1 MFNYVAISLDYAW
14 ICLYIEILAFQPS
27 WIFFQGRFLMR
38 TRYMFAP
45 FLPQGKGA
53 MRMAIVVIA
62 MIAIPLSART
72 ENIDAEPHA
81 SEDLSISYA
90 AIIEQ
95 LQVCLADT
103 TQILVESTK
112 CVDSKARIGCVAGFV
127 NSPIDRVWEMATDYR
142 GYAQLIPRCTRSLI
156 VSSEIIPSII
166 DPDEFPSSMDI
177 SEYAVERLVPCDT
190 TLVYSEIDIIFPVG
204 RIRSLLEITSDSI
217 NHTICWRKLASDIRI
232 HEGAWQFI
240 PCGDRTIVVCL
251 MRYRLN
257 VWLPPFLIHGAVHY
271 YLPQIIRGLR
281 QRVSQKP

>member
-1 MFNYVAISLDYAW
+1 
-14 ICLYIEILAFQPS
+14 
-27 WIFFQGRFLMR
+27 MR
-38 TRYMFAP
+38 T
-45 FLPQGKGA
+45 
-53 MRMAIVVIA
+53 AIIFMVL
-62 MIAIPLSART
+62 IAIPHFAQS
-72 ENIDAEPHA
+72 EDADVALNA

-95 LQVCLADT
+95 LEVSLADT
-103 TQILVESTK
+103 TQILVESMR
-112 CVDSKARIGCVAGFV
+112 CADSQARIGCVAGLV
-127 NSPIDRVWEMATDYR
+127 NSPIDRVWDIATDYR

-156 VSSEIIPSII
+156 VSPEVVPCII

-177 SEYAVERLVPCDT
+177 SEYAVERLVPCET

-240 PCGDRTIVVCL
+240 PCGDRTIVVCI

-257 VWLPPFLIHGAVHY
+257 VWLPPFLIHGAIHY

-281 QRVSQKP
+281 HRVSENP

>member
-1 MFNYVAISLDYAW
+1 
-14 ICLYIEILAFQPS
+14 
-27 WIFFQGRFLMR
+27 MR
-38 TRYMFAP
+38 TASIFMV
-45 FLPQGKGA
+45 L
-53 MRMAIVVIA
+53 
-62 MIAIPLSART
+62 IAIPLFAQS
-72 ENIDAEPHA
+72 EDAGVVPNA

-103 TQILVESTK
+103 TQILVESMK
-112 CVDSKARIGCVAGFV
+112 CVGSKARIGCVAGFV
-127 NSPIDRVWEMATDYR
+127 NSPIDRVWDMATDYR

-156 VSSEIIPSII
+156 VSPEIIPSIV

-177 SEYAVERLVPCDT
+177 SEYAVERSVPCDT
-190 TLVYSEIDIIFPVG
+190 TLIYSEIDIIFPVG
-204 RIRSLLEITSDSI
+204 RIRSLLEIISDSI
-217 NHTICWRKLASDIRI
+217 DHIIYWRKLASDIRI